1 MFTTLL
7 KMAWRNIWR
16 QRRRTL
22 LTAAAISLALILSIL
37 ARSLQEGSYAH
48 NIDNGAR
55 FSSGLLQIQHPKF
68 GDSGSIDDLVSGS
81 EEFIAPLRED
91 ERINHIVPRIESF
104 ALAAGAERSR
114 GARVMGVRPELEDAY
129 ARVGQKLSAGEYL
142 LADDNAVLLGVGLA
156 RYLNVGIGD
165 EVVLYGQGYRGQ
177 TAAGLYPIKGL
188 LSFPMPGIDDRLV
201 YMPLAAAEQL
211 FSTDGQVT
219 NWVVHTHTLSLL
231 PELLTQVGATYPQYR
246 VRDWEDMLP
255 EMAQQISMDRAG
267 GYFMMVLLYGVVGF
281 GLFATLLMMT
291 LERQREFGVMLATGL
306 LRSRLMI
313 LIAFESLFIATLG
326 FVMGLL
332 VVLPV
337 LLWLQAYPIRMT
349 GEMAQ
354 MVVEMGFEPVIPAL
368 LEAFVFA
375 EQVQTTLFILV
386 LCLIYPLYRVYA
398 LTVVVAL
405 QGKGHVG

>member
-1 MFTTLL
+1 
-7 KMAWRNIWR
+7 
-16 QRRRTL
+16 
-22 LTAAAISLALILSIL
+22 
-37 ARSLQEGSYAH
+37 
-48 NIDNGAR
+48 
-55 FSSGLLQIQHPKF
+55 
-68 GDSGSIDDLVSGS
+68 
-81 EEFIAPLRED
+81 
-91 ERINHIVPRIESF
+91 
-104 ALAAGAERSR
+104 
-114 GARVMGVRPELEDAY
+114 
-129 ARVGQKLSAGEYL
+129 
-142 LADDNAVLLGVGLA
+142 
-156 RYLNVGIGD
+156 
-165 EVVLYGQGYRGQ
+165 
-177 TAAGLYPIKGL
+177 
-188 LSFPMPGIDDRLV
+188 
-201 YMPLAAAEQL
+201 
-211 FSTDGQVT
+211 
-219 NWVVHTHTLSLL
+219 LL